1 MVDPFKNER
10 GVLDC
15 LVNKILLVQ
24 FRFIAFDVF
33 NEGPR
38 GQECGSKLNRILPFF
53 GHGISAFAVE
63 RDGRFTCNQ
72 TAIAYI
78 YAG

>member
-15 LVNKILLVQ
+15 FVNKILLVQ

-33 NEGPR
+33 NEAPR

-53 GHGISAFAVE
+53 GPGISAFAVKGTVSLPAI
-63 RDGRFTCNQ
+63 RLL
-72 TAIAYI
+72 IAYI